1 MKGAERTALALLVM
15 MFAQASPSEAQTWRL
30 DLTSHATLPDW
41 QAVSPDATF
50 DAVRGYGFETRVG
63 DYKVFSVAAPEGDYA
78 VTLWPAVQG
87 PMSVWAESR
96 RLMARSVEGPVRFTV
111 NVRRPELG
119 PSPPDGS
126 DSPQVRLNARE
137 LGSRSW
143 DDRLTLAFDQSV
155 ARIEIVPVT
164 ETRLVLLG
172 DSTVADQGEGDYFS
186 WGQMLPHFVD
196 RTVSVANHAESGES
210 LKSFL
215 KSQRLDKALSQ
226 LRPGD
231 VVVIQFGHNDSKAQY
246 PLTYA
251 EAETT
256 FRSYLRLYVDEIRRR
271 GASPVLVTSP
281 HRRTFDPDG
290 RIRNSHGSYPEAT
303 RAVAREQAVPLIDLT
318 LATARLYE
326 ALGPEGSRQA
336 FADSG
341 RDGSHHNAY
350 GACLLAW
357 AVADGLRAIDAPIA
371 DRISTEIPVL
381 DLDNPPAFENFDL
394 KLLPSR
400 PTQRPAGS

>member
-1 MKGAERTALALLVM
+1 MKGAERTALALLAM
-15 MFAQASPSEAQTWRL
+15 MFVQTSPSEAQTWRFN
-30 DLTSHATLPDW
+30 LTAEATLPDW
-41 QAVSPDATF
+41 QGVSPDSTF
-50 DAVRGYGFETRVG
+50 DAIRGYGFETRAG
-63 DYKVFSVAAPEGDYA
+63 DHKVFSVATPEGDYA
-78 VTLWPAVQG
+78 VTLWPVAQG

-119 PSPPDGS
+119 PSALDGS
-126 DSPQVRLNARE
+126 GGPQVQLNARE

-143 DDRLTLAFDQSV
+143 DDRLTLAYDRPV

-164 ETRLVLLG
+164 EIRLVLLG

-186 WGQMLPHFVD
+186 WGQMLPRFVD

-231 VVVIQFGHNDSKAQY
+231 VVLIQFGHNDSKAQY
-246 PLTYA
+246 ALTYA

-281 HRRTFDPDG
+281 HRRTFNPDG

-303 RAVAREQAVPLIDLT
+303 RAVAREQTVPLIDLT

-326 ALGPEGSRQA
+326 ALGPQGSRQA

-341 RDGSHHNAY
+341 KDGSHHNAY
-350 GACLLAW
+350 GAYLLAW
-357 AVADGLRAIDAPIA
+357 AVADGLRAVDAPIA
-371 DRISTEIPVL
+371 DRISTEVPVL
-381 DLDNPPAFENFDL
+381 DLDNPPAYENFDL
-394 KLLPSR
+394 KLLPSQ